1 MPSPAKR
8 IISLIPNNTEIL
20 FAVGAG
26 TSVVG
31 VTNYCDF
38 PIQAQDITKIG
49 DHTAMSLEKIVSL
62 NPDLVLAS
70 KRNPEEII
78 LSLRD
83 LNITVFVIDP
93 KTFEELFDSIIMI
106 GDLTGYKFKAEK
118 LVASY
123 KSRLDGIS
131 IKIASL
137 NKNDHPSVF
146 VGSPSRNENW
156 TPGPG
161 TFISRVIE
169 RAGGRNIGESLPP
182 GKWAVYT
189 MEMLISKNPEFILST
204 MAEGEI
210 LAEVRKRILKQA
222 KNLEGWQNL
231 SAIRNSQIVLIPE
244 DWLLRPGPRI
254 IKAVEILSRSLHPTL
269 F

>member
-1 MPSPAKR
+1 M
-8 IISLIPNNTEIL
+8 
-20 FAVGAG
+20 
-26 TSVVG
+26 
-31 VTNYCDF
+31 
-38 PIQAQDITKIG
+38 
-49 DHTAMSLEKIVSL
+49 
-62 NPDLVLAS
+62 
-70 KRNPEEII
+70 
-78 LSLRD
+78 
-83 LNITVFVIDP
+83 
-93 KTFEELFDSIIMI
+93 
-106 GDLTGYKFKAEK
+106 
-118 LVASY
+118 
-123 KSRLDGIS
+123 
-131 IKIASL
+131 
-137 NKNDHPSVF
+137 
-146 VGSPSRNENW
+146 
-156 TPGPG
+156 
-161 TFISRVIE
+161 IE

>member
-1 MPSPAKR
+1 MSSPAKR

-38 PIQAQDITKIG
+38 PIQAQDINKIG

-123 KSRLDGIS
+123 KSRLDDIS

-204 MAEGEI
+204 IAEGEI

-222 KNLEGWQNL
+222 KTLEGWQNL